1 MKYYFTY
8 NTVIGNL
15 SIIEEDGAVLRIAF
29 EDSVSG
35 ILNKETPLI
44 KKTYEQL
51 AEYFV
56 GERQIFDLP
65 LKIEGT
71 DFQLRVWNALQEIPY
86 GEIRS
91 YRQIATIAGNAKASR
106 AVGLANN
113 SNPLML
119 VIPCHRVIGS
129 TGSLNG
135 YAGGV
140 EVKEYLLNMEK
151 VINKKIKD

>member
-1 MKYYFTY
+1 MKSYFTY

-15 SIIEEDGAVLRIAF
+15 SIIEEDGAVSRIAF

-35 ILNKETPLI
+35 ILNKETSLI

-51 AEYFV
+51 AEYLV

-71 DFQLRVWNALQEIPY
+71 DFQLRVWHALQEIPY
-86 GEIRS
+86 GETRS

-129 TGSLNG
+129 AGSLNG

-140 EVKEYLLNMEK
+140 EVKEYLLNMEE